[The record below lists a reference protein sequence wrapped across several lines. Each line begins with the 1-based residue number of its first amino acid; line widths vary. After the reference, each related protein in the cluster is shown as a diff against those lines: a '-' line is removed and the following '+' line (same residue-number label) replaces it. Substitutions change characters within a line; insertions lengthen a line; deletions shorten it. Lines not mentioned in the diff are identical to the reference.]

1 MAMPAHTPNP
11 GLFPGLWSAEVSSG
25 VELLEFSGDA
35 LWLLGRNPTTNIAD
49 NNLNCNVSFSAE
61 SIRFVKDVCLSL

>member
-1 MAMPAHTPNP
+1 MSAHTPSR

-25 VELLEFSGDA
+25 VGLLEFSEDA
-35 LWLLGRNPTTNIAD
+35 LRLLGRNLTTNIAD
-49 NNLNCNVSFSAE
+49 NILNCNVPFSAE